1 MASSDDIPANVL
13 AARRNAEDEMLREQI
28 RATLTQLARLQRRA
42 GIRSFILSRNA
53 GNVVNISY
61 VAAERSSAYGHLP
74 FGRDELTIDDDQPL
88 PIERPDEFPCSV

>member
-1 MASSDDIPANVL
+1 VNRL
-13 AARRNAEDEMLREQI
+13 RRNAEDEMLREQI

-61 VAAERSSAYGHLP
+61 VAAERSSATYGHLS
-74 FGRDELTIDDDQPL
+74 FGHDELTIDDDQPL
-88 PIERPDEFPCSV
+88 PIERPDEFPRSV